1 MLRARS
7 RYKIENF
14 IFINI
19 IFPVFE
25 IFILFFSISLYG
37 WFLTFLEVVI
47 TFVLGFYLFKKN
59 KSSFFDYFS
68 HPSKITEFSS
78 HSLFN
83 NKKNFL
89 AMVGSVLLVLPG
101 YISDIFGLF
110 LIIKFTQN
118 IFLKLLLLIAK
129 PVNNDSSVF
138 KEHEGEIVEGE
149 FFDLDKKNR
158 INK

>member
-1 MLRARS
+1 MRTLFLL
-7 RYKIENF
+7 ILF
-14 IFINI
+14 
-19 IFPVFE
+19 FPVFE

-37 WFLTFLEVVI
+37 WFLTFLEVFI

-68 HPSKITEFSS
+68 YPSKIIEFSS
-78 HSLFN
+78 HSLSN
-83 NKKNFL
+83 NKKSFL
-89 AMVGSVLLVLPG
+89 AMIGSVLLVLPG

-110 LIIKFTQN
+110 LIFKFTQN
-118 IFLKLLLLIAK
+118 IFLKLLLMIAK
-129 PVNNDSSVF
+129 PVNYNSSVF
-138 KEHEGEIVEGE
+138 KEHESEIVEGE

>member
-1 MLRARS
+1 MKTL
-7 RYKIENF
+7 F
-14 IFINI
+14 LLTLF
-19 IFPVFE
+19 FPVFE

-37 WFLTFLEVVI
+37 WFLTFFEVFI

-68 HPSKITEFSS
+68 HPSKIIEFSS
-78 HSLFN
+78 HSLSN

-89 AMVGSVLLVLPG
+89 AMVGSVFLVVPG

-110 LIIKFTQN
+110 LIFKFTQN
-118 IFLKLLLLIAK
+118 IFLKLLLMIAK
-129 PVNNDSSVF
+129 PVNYNSSVI
-138 KEHEGEIVEGE
+138 KENESEVIEGE
-149 FFDLDKKNR
+149 FFNLDKKNK